1 LPESRSRLLLQ
12 LASKSSRCWCAHGLT
27 AARPRTALTRADT
40 QKLRRTLGE
49 VDSEIKA
56 YTALFDEFLGA
67 VPEEWEALLGLRRA
81 SITPMFFEYLQ
92 LRISALGDDKA
103 ELREGACLLRRWIRR
118 TAHAKP
124 RAELAT
130 AAARLL
136 ALVDAHDA
144 AVKDATQLE
153 EVRSAVAWLSR
164 LWAESSCHQS
174 FNAFQNLLKDVSSYE
189 EIDAK
194 VAEIT
199 QRGELSPALMLTAS
213 KMYMSVKE
221 SPYTSEE
228 VKDIMGHLYWRMKA
242 SMAELQPPAVR
253 ILKHI
258 LSLDDPAER
267 QAALEQAFTP
277 GPEMAMGQDDMLYT

>member
-1 LPESRSRLLLQ
+1 
-12 LASKSSRCWCAHGLT
+12 
-27 AARPRTALTRADT
+27 
-40 QKLRRTLGE
+40 
-49 VDSEIKA
+49 
-56 YTALFDEFLGA
+56 
-67 VPEEWEALLGLRRA
+67 
-81 SITPMFFEYLQ
+81 M
-92 LRISALGDDKA
+92 
-103 ELREGACLLRRWIRR
+103 
-118 TAHAKP
+118 
-124 RAELAT
+124 
-130 AAARLL
+130 
-136 ALVDAHDA
+136 DAHDA

-153 EVRSAVAWLSR
+153 EVRSLAVAQLSR
-164 LWAESSCHQS
+164 LRAESLCHQS

-277 GPEMAMGQDDMLYT
+277 GPEMAMGQDDMLYTCVSCSTRTRA

>member
-1 LPESRSRLLLQ
+1 
-12 LASKSSRCWCAHGLT
+12 
-27 AARPRTALTRADT
+27 
-40 QKLRRTLGE
+40 
-49 VDSEIKA
+49 
-56 YTALFDEFLGA
+56 
-67 VPEEWEALLGLRRA
+67 
-81 SITPMFFEYLQ
+81 M
-92 LRISALGDDKA
+92 
-103 ELREGACLLRRWIRR
+103 
-118 TAHAKP
+118 
-124 RAELAT
+124 
-130 AAARLL
+130 
-136 ALVDAHDA
+136 
-144 AVKDATQLE
+144 
-153 EVRSAVAWLSR
+153 
-164 LWAESSCHQS
+164 
-174 FNAFQNLLKDVSSYE
+174 SSYE

-277 GPEMAMGQDDMLYT
+277 GPEMAMGQDDMLYTCVHAQHSHTCLTLRPPCVLRRTPEAMMELMNGVIKTYESQSGRTSMAGQAAELMTPAVIERMREVRAAVKKLFS

>member
-1 LPESRSRLLLQ
+1 MAMSRGSCR
-12 LASKSSRCWCAHGLT
+12 
-27 AARPRTALTRADT
+27 
-40 QKLRRTLGE
+40 
-49 VDSEIKA
+49 
-56 YTALFDEFLGA
+56 
-67 VPEEWEALLGLRRA
+67 
-81 SITPMFFEYLQ
+81 
-92 LRISALGDDKA
+92 
-103 ELREGACLLRRWIRR
+103 
-118 TAHAKP
+118 
-124 RAELAT
+124 
-130 AAARLL
+130 
-136 ALVDAHDA
+136 
-144 AVKDATQLE
+144 
-153 EVRSAVAWLSR
+153 RSAAKQAVGR
-164 LWAESSCHQS
+164 GTQS

-194 VAEIT
+194 VAELT

-258 LSLDDPAER
+258 LSMDDPAAR

-277 GPEMAMGQDDMLYT
+277 GPDMAMGQDDMLYTCALALRSHCAHG